1 MALHSLKFT
10 QMGEKLI
17 FCKLI
22 KPNRT
27 IPTRKPRFLTVGSD
41 LAKINGSQII
51 HNAKLRVFLLNKG
64 AN

>member
-1 MALHSLKFT
+1 
-10 QMGEKLI
+10 MGEKLI